1 MYGKSACT
9 RPTDGR
15 ACNDDAPGGLVGRRG
30 MYGDRRAGRPQ
41 KGRDSMSD
49 VMTDILTAFV
59 MLWLLLAATEAD
71 ARIEELNR

>member
-1 MYGKSACT
+1 
-9 RPTDGR
+9 
-15 ACNDDAPGGLVGRRG
+15 
-30 MYGDRRAGRPQ
+30 
-41 KGRDSMSD
+41 MSD